1 MLIAGLML
9 GCLQLERIGVQ
20 MQQHELLLLLLCS
33 LTWPE
38 LLPAAHTPPTP
49 ATEPDPHLIQG
60 LSTMYSDVVQS
71 DNKLRHKVLSS
82 LLKVFEDASNIASR
96 AAADVDPYLLSA
108 VAHLVGSLAFKRGE
122 EPLMLLH
129 SINLIVGRSGPLLQD
144 KLRSCLVRCGLH
156 DKLQLDMEEL
166 EDAAVGA
173 AAGAG
178 PGAAANGA
186 AHSAANSSHLVN
198 QTSPDQLQQGADRDG
213 GSMTPATPAAAAAAV
228 ANGFCGPP
236 AGPLQ
241 GEALVV
247 VKASLAVAML
257 LVLKQFLMAAYHLTP
272 ERVAG
277 FELRGEK
284 KRAEEKAMVSRA
296 PLDFTLDPL
305 KLR

>member
-1 MLIAGLML
+1 M
-9 GCLQLERIGVQ
+9 
-20 MQQHELLLLLLCS
+20 
-33 LTWPE
+33 
-38 LLPAAHTPPTP
+38 PTP
-49 ATEPDPHLIQG
+49 VPDPHLIQG
-60 LSTMYSDVVQS
+60 LSTMYSDVVQQ
-71 DNKLRHKVLSS
+71 DNKMRHKVLSS

-96 AAADVDPYLLSA
+96 AAADADPYLLSA
-108 VAHLVGSLAFKRGE
+108 VAHLVGALTFKRGE

-156 DKLQLDMEEL
+156 GQLQLDVEEL
-166 EDAAVGA
+166 EDAAAGATA

-178 PGAAANGA
+178 QGAAANGA
-186 AHSAANSSHLVN
+186 AHGSANSSHLVN
-198 QTSPDQLQQGADRDG
+198 HPSPDQLQPGATREG
-213 GSMTPATPAAAAAAV
+213 GMTPTTPAAVAAAAG

-257 LVLKQFLMAAYHLTP
+257 LVLKQFLMVAYHLTP

-296 PLDFTLDPL
+296 PLEFTLDPL